1 MDDSISGSDDVLR
14 QEVTQ
19 LLRSWRGGDGDALE
33 QLMPLVYERLRE
45 QARIHMRKEPG
56 ARTLEPTALVHEVYL
71 RLVEADVEWQDRAH
85 FYAVAGRLMRRLLV
99 DDARRR
105 GRQKRGAQRPLEL
118 DAFDQP
124 PGSTSMDK
132 ILELD
137 HALKDLAAFDERK
150 AKVVEARIFGGLTI
164 EEAALVLK
172 ISESTVERELRLA
185 RAWLARELLRT

>member
-1 MDDSISGSDDVLR
+1 
-14 QEVTQ
+14 
-19 LLRSWRGGDGDALE
+19 
-33 QLMPLVYERLRE
+33 
-45 QARIHMRKEPG
+45 
-56 ARTLEPTALVHEVYL
+56 
-71 RLVEADVEWQDRAH
+71 
-85 FYAVAGRLMRRLLV
+85 
-99 DDARRR
+99 
-105 GRQKRGAQRPLEL
+105 
-118 DAFDQP
+118 
-124 PGSTSMDK
+124 MDK